1 MMYYG
6 CGFCKKNKVGLQSV
20 DLCLKERPWQPAFK
34 DCFVIVLVLVA
45 LNCLKYVDFFVIPLL
60 KFTYELLV
68 NNNILKRYLLLK

>member
-1 MMYYG
+1 M
-6 CGFCKKNKVGLQSV
+6 
-20 DLCLKERPWQPAFK
+20 KERPWQPAFK